1 MHAIA
6 RALVFAAVLSAVGCG
21 SSKHAAEPRTVTVT
35 TVTTAPAS
43 QPATTQAEA
52 EQTPAPAYRVYFL
65 RNDKLAAAGRA
76 GTSTR
81 APARAAMQELLAGPT
96 PREEALGMTSAIP
109 AGERLTRLEIRN
121 GAAIAD
127 FDPIVSPDSPGFAQI
142 VYTLTQFP
150 TVKRVSIVLETQ
162 DAAEFTRAAVERFA
176 PAIVVE
182 APTPD
187 ERISSPLR
195 IRGTANTFEAE
206 FRYELRD
213 GSGSVI
219 ASGGVTA
226 TSGSGQRGTFDKTIR
241 FSGTARELRVFELS
255 AADGSRIHEVRIP
268 LTS

>member
-1 MHAIA
+1 MRAIA
-6 RALVFAAVLSAVGCG
+6 RALVFAAVLAAVGCG

-35 TVTTAPAS
+35 TVTTAPS
-43 QPATTQAEA
+43 PQPTTTQSEA
-52 EQTPAPAYRVYFL
+52 IPEPAYRVYFL

-76 GTSTR
+76 ATSTH
-81 APARAAMQELLAGPT
+81 APARAALTQLLAGPT

-121 GAAIAD
+121 GVAIAD
-127 FDPIVSPDSPGFAQI
+127 FDPIVSPDSGGFAQI

-162 DAAEFTRAAVERFA
+162 DAAEFTRADVERFA
-176 PAIVVE
+176 PAILVE
-182 APTPD
+182 SPTPD
-187 ERISSPLR
+187 ERASSPLR

-213 GSGSVI
+213 ASGSVV
-219 ASGGVTA
+219 ASGGVMA
-226 TSGSGQRGTFDKTIR
+226 TSGSGERGRFDKTIR
-241 FSGTARELRVFELS
+241 FSGTVHELRVFELS

-268 LTS
+268 LTT